1 MAGIG
6 PDEKIQLDGQNGTNS
21 GSPASLIWLI
31 CAMSTVAARTQR
43 DVHGRRPGAFRGRL
57 DVLWRPLI
65 LLDSVTGA
73 GRLTVGFRSIAGTRG
88 RPSSGPGPAGEV
100 PDDHCRPIRCAR
112 HDPARLHP
120 YLPICAR
127 QASR

>member
-1 MAGIG
+1 M
-6 PDEKIQLDGQNGTNS
+6 DKNGTNS
-21 GSPASLIWLI
+21 GSPASPIWLI
-31 CAMSTVAARTQR
+31 CAMSMVAVRAQR
-43 DVHGRRPGAFRGRL
+43 GVHGRRPGAFRGRL

-65 LLDSVTGA
+65 LLHSVTGPGGLRWVSA
-73 GRLTVGFRSIAGTRG
+73 RSLGPRG

-120 YLPICAR
+120 YPPICAR
-127 QASR
+127 QA